1 MKMKTLFA
9 PFAFCALAL
18 AAQQASAESFN
29 HSWLKRGAVSQTCYH
44 DPCSVGKVVS
54 FQKTSATPAAT
65 TLNITLLGGEKPRN
79 SSRIKWNSRPHTI
92 TVVCSKQRPTIT
104 SGRQETV
111 ILLNTSMGV
120 PGVLVSDAELYMRVC
135 HNYDGSLE
143 DGAAR
148 FGYDVQE
155 DN

>member
-1 MKMKTLFA
+1 M
-9 PFAFCALAL
+9 
-18 AAQQASAESFN
+18 
-29 HSWLKRGAVSQTCYH
+29 
-44 DPCSVGKVVS
+44 
-54 FQKTSATPAAT
+54 
-65 TLNITLLGGEKPRN
+65 
-79 SSRIKWNSRPHTI
+79 
-92 TVVCSKQRPTIT
+92 VCSKQRPTIT